1 MEEAQQ
7 VRVLIADDNPA
18 IRMVIAD
25 ILEGEDDLLLVG
37 EAGDAL
43 EAAQV
48 GKTVAADVAIL
59 DVNMPEGGGWE
70 AARLLR
76 IDNPDIRLIA
86 YSAYEKGMVTHTMK
100 AAGIN
105 AYVTKGSDP
114 QLLLD
119 AVRGDDI
126 SVSTAPKAKGGLR
139 DKLAEKGRSA

>member
-1 MEEAQQ
+1 MDEPM
-7 VRVLIADDNPA
+7 RVLIADDNPD

-25 ILEGEDDLLLVG
+25 ILEGEDDLVLVG

-43 EAAQV
+43 EAAEV
-48 GKTVAADVAIL
+48 GKSSNADVAIL

-76 IDNPDIRLIA
+76 ADNPDIRLVA
-86 YSAYEKGMVTHTMK
+86 YSAYEKGLVTHTMK

-114 QLLLD
+114 QMLLD
-119 AVRGDDI
+119 ALRGAD
-126 SVSTAPKAKGGLR
+126 VSIAPKAKISLR
-139 DKLAEKGRSA
+139 DKLAEKGKAAT